1 MRKLLL
7 IATLFQWSIYSN
19 GQISIGL
26 KTGPS
31 LTKLAFVADGTY
43 GGPAIKYSPGMGY
56 FFAGEV
62 AFTLSEKFTLAT
74 EIQHTSISSTIKFS
88 EQDPPYSYKEEDLL
102 KMEYLQLP
110 VTLRYTLATG
120 SWSPYVLF
128 GPTLGYLTSLTVNS
142 GYQET
147 DGMYTYS
154 GTYSY
159 SVSGNEWKFYSR
171 VGVNATTGFG
181 INKELSL
188 GFLNIEL
195 RYNHNFTDLQR
206 APGSIT
212 YRTVNLGLGY
222 NLSF

>member
-1 MRKLLL
+1 MKKLLL
-7 IATLFQWSIYSN
+7 IAALLQWSTYSN

-31 LTKLAFVADGTY
+31 LTKLAFVTDGTY
-43 GGPAIKYSPGMGY
+43 GGTTIKYSPGMGY

-62 AFTLSEKFTLAT
+62 AFTLSEKFVLAA

-88 EQDPPYSYKEEDLL
+88 EQDPPYSYTEKDLL
-102 KMEYLQLP
+102 KMQYLQLP
-110 VTLRYTLATG
+110 VTLRYTLGTG
-120 SWSPYVLF
+120 SWSSYILL
-128 GPTLGYLTSLTVNS
+128 GPTIGYLTSLTVNS
-142 GYQET
+142 DYQET
-147 DGMYTYS
+147 DGISTYNE
-154 GTYSY
+154 TFNY
-159 SVSGNEWKFYSR
+159 SVSGKEWKLYSR

-181 INKELSL
+181 INKELGP

-206 APGSIT
+206 GPGSIT

-222 NLSF
+222 KFSF